1 MGFILS
7 KLWWRESAGQ
17 QIERLQCKI
26 SSIQEF
32 KRDTEARQTRLTKW
46 LNILFCLFYA
56 LAMVLGLIYAKFYYH
71 NPHKNMDFFF
81 KFKIFM
87 GFILAPLTFFYLKRG
102 LSWWY
107 SRRLNQNEDK
117 LKELRD
123 KKSKILDE
131 VTEKETFKVARE
143 ILEKYAPESLS
154 KYGMV
159 SGYGLSSSSYSG
171 RASSSSSSGISSSS
185 YSGQASSS
193 SGISSSSSEVS
204 SSLRHRIV
212 PGSPSSVLSSTS
224 TSSPTISS
232 SSSSMSSP
240 SASSYGSSERSSSQ
254 KIPPYVPRPL
264 STYGPPRPARG
275 PLMRPAAG
283 PLMRPPPPH
292 LQQRMPRGPR
302 PLMRPVAPEQKGI
315 FGKMYDYVVGEGPG
329 SRYALICNQCHLNN
343 GMAQEETYEYT
354 AFRCCYCHY
363 WNPPKKQKPLAP
375 KLVLPSKPEETK
387 SSSEEDKKDITIS
400 NSESNADSKSS
411 SSEEEEKEGSI
422 KSESIQK
429 TEASPNEPQESNEET
444 PLGESESPIVE
455 DKESTSFNNLSEEE
469 EVVGSP
475 AEEESKS
482 PIENN
487 EIDADI
493 IIESSFKTNSVPS
506 SEHFSSTS
514 EDPTE
519 GTESVPSDEV
529 EESMETSEV
538 VPSDEWGLTEE
549 SSVEKKEVENVE
561 ASHQSL
567 KEESRKSNEVHSSSL
582 NESESPKDESKSLTN
597 IEVLV
602 PSLNESECL
611 KEESKSDD
619 SESDID
625 IIDAA
630 EALEAMEIHAT
641 FSSVSQFGK
650 SEKEEDTPKE

>member
-292 LQQRMPRGPR
+292 LQQRSNSMSSVSVSRNFLYVDPEHLILYNEEIN
-302 PLMRPVAPEQKGI
+302 LMTLDDSSERTLTCSNNQK
-315 FGKMYDYVVGEGPG
+315 
-329 SRYALICNQCHLNN
+329 ALIN
-343 GMAQEETYEYT
+343 GLE
-354 AFRCCYCHY
+354 
-363 WNPPKKQKPLAP
+363 
-375 KLVLPSKPEETK
+375 
-387 SSSEEDKKDITIS
+387 SEEDLMFERTLCFPNSQRGFMNSRRLEETNLMLNNRSERTIS
-400 NSESNADSKSS
+400 LSNGQKATSRRLEETNLMLNNRSERTISLSNGQKATSRRLEETNLMLNNRSERAISLSNGQKADSRRL
-411 SSEEEEKEGSI
+411 
-422 KSESIQK
+422 QK
-429 TEASPNEPQESNEET
+429 TNLMPNRDRLRRP
-444 PLGESESPIVE
+444 PIYR
-455 DKESTSFNNLSEEE
+455 KE
-469 EVVGSP
+469 
-475 AEEESKS
+475 
-482 PIENN
+482 
-487 EIDADI
+487 
-493 IIESSFKTNSVPS
+493 
-506 SEHFSSTS
+506 
-514 EDPTE
+514 
-519 GTESVPSDEV
+519 
-529 EESMETSEV
+529 
-538 VPSDEWGLTEE
+538 
-549 SSVEKKEVENVE
+549 
-561 ASHQSL
+561 
-567 KEESRKSNEVHSSSL
+567 
-582 NESESPKDESKSLTN
+582 
-597 IEVLV
+597 
-602 PSLNESECL
+602 
-611 KEESKSDD
+611 SDD
-619 SESDID
+619 SD
-625 IIDAA
+625 
-630 EALEAMEIHAT
+630 
-641 FSSVSQFGK
+641 
-650 SEKEEDTPKE
+650 